1 MNMNMKNVQMR
12 RARVF
17 FALVI
22 LLSLS
27 GRLVGAE
34 TESAPVPPVSV
45 SAPAPAPKATELPEK
60 AKVSPPVQEAVLDL
74 EWEVVEDAISY
85 ELKLIPV
92 AAGDSGGGES
102 DRNGGGGS
110 GGSGHSHSGAGGEP
124 IVMNVS
130 EPKISR
136 RVPVG
141 VYKVQIR
148 SKDKATGYFGP
159 WSAPIDVEVS
169 TKVVELLEP
178 ANGSEI
184 PAPNEKH
191 LVVPFRWRP
200 TPGARRYALRIW
212 SDDIEKAKEFQT
224 SEASFELKLATGRL
238 YYWQVTFENER
249 GTGYRAMPGTY
260 SFMLLGPQ
268 LVQPVVNRKLPF
280 PLVNKIAWSKIPR
293 AEFYRAKLFHRHL
306 DESEWREFLLNE
318 KLESPVWN
326 LDRLKPGAY
335 RIEVSAHARNRVSS
349 EVGSYE
355 FIVKPPEKE
364 LSADVSTARNEL

>member
-1 MNMNMKNVQMR
+1 MKLKRTGVL
-12 RARVF
+12 

-27 GRLVGAE
+27 GWLVKAEAEAE
-34 TESAPVPPVSV
+34 TEPVPTEF
-45 SAPAPAPKATELPEK
+45 PAK
-60 AKVSPPVQEAVLDL
+60 AKASAPVQEAVLDL

-85 ELKLIPV
+85 ELRLTPV
-92 AAGDSGGGES
+92 AAD
-102 DRNGGGGS
+102 
-110 GGSGHSHSGAGGEP
+110 GEP
-124 IVMNVS
+124 IVMSVS
-130 EPKISR
+130 EARISR

-184 PAPNEKH
+184 QAPKEKH
-191 LVVPFRWRP
+191 FVVAFRWHP

-212 SDDIEKAKEFQT
+212 SDDIEKVKEFQT
-224 SEASFELKLATGRL
+224 SEASLELKLATGRL

-280 PLVNKIAWSKIPR
+280 PNVNKVSWSKIPY
-293 AEFYRAKLFHRHL
+293 AEFYRAKLFHRYL
-306 DESEWREFLLNE
+306 DENEWKEFLLNE
-318 KLESPVWN
+318 KLESHAWSF
-326 LDRLKPGAY
+326 DRLKPGAY
-335 RIEVSAHARNRVSS
+335 RIEVSAHARNRVNS
-349 EVGSYE
+349 EAGVYE

-364 LSADVSTARNEL
+364 LAVDVSTARARSE